1 LPDYPPKIE
10 VVVKKFGAEGATTT
24 STTYVVIADSDIAFD
39 PQQLRKAMPNQKLYA
54 KFVYHIGNNG
64 AYTTYIQVYRQN
76 AGTAVAGSEASKAF
90 SAAGW
95 AIVST
100 GWIDFTNETE
110 ESFQLQMKV
119 SGGTGEYNSAL
130 MILSNMPF

>member
-10 VVVKKFGAEGATTT
+10 VIVKKFGAEGAQTT

-39 PQQLRKAMPNQKLYA
+39 PQALRKAMPNQKLYA

-90 SAAGW
+90 AAAGW

-100 GWIDFTNETE
+100 GWIDFTNEAE

-119 SGGTGEYNSAL
+119 SAGTGEFNSAL
-130 MILSNMPF
+130 MILSNIPF

>member
-76 AGTAVAGSEASKAF
+76 AGTAIAGSEASKAF
-90 SAAGW
+90 VAAGW

-110 ESFQLQMKV
+110 ESFQLEMKV
-119 SGGTGEYNSAL
+119 SGGTGEFNSAL
-130 MILSNMPF
+130 MILSNIPF

>member
-1 LPDYPPKIE
+1 MPDYPPKIE

-76 AGTAVAGSEASKAF
+76 AGTAIAGSEASKAF
-90 SAAGW
+90 VAAGW

-100 GWIDFTNETE
+100 GWIDFTNEAE
-110 ESFQLQMKV
+110 ESFQLEMKV
-119 SGGTGEYNSAL
+119 SGGTGEFNSAL
-130 MILSNMPF
+130 MILSNIPF

>member
-1 LPDYPPKIE
+1 MPDYPPKIE
-10 VVVKKFGAEGATTT
+10 VIVKKFGAEGAQTT
-24 STTYVVIADSDIAFD
+24 SLTYVVIADSDIAFD
-39 PQQLRKAMPNQKLYA
+39 PQALRKAMPNQKLYA

-76 AGTAVAGSEASKAF
+76 AGTAVAGSEASYAF
-90 SAAGW
+90 TAAGW

-100 GWIDFTNETE
+100 GWIDFTNEAQD
-110 ESFQLQMKV
+110 SFQLQMKV
-119 SGGTGEYNSAL
+119 SGGTGEFNSAL

>member
-90 SAAGW
+90 AAAGW

-100 GWIDFTNETE
+100 GWIDFTNEAE

-119 SGGTGEYNSAL
+119 SGGTGEFNSAL

>member
-1 LPDYPPKIE
+1 MPDYPPKIE

-130 MILSNMPF
+130 MILSNIPF

>member
-76 AGTAVAGSEASKAF
+76 AGTAIAGSEASKAF
-90 SAAGW
+90 AAAGW

-119 SGGTGEYNSAL
+119 SGGTGEFNSAL
-130 MILSNMPF
+130 MILSNIPF

>member
-10 VVVKKFGAEGATTT
+10 VVAKKFGAEGATTT
-24 STTYVVIADSDIAFD
+24 STTYVVVADSDIAFD

-90 SAAGW
+90 AAAGW

-100 GWIDFTNETE
+100 GWIDFTNEAE

>member
-10 VVVKKFGAEGATTT
+10 VVVKKFGAQGAQTT
-24 STTYVVIADSDIAFD
+24 STAYVVIADSDIAFD

-76 AGTAVAGSEASKAF
+76 AGTAIAGSEASKAF
-90 SAAGW
+90 AAAGW

-119 SGGTGEYNSAL
+119 SGGTGEFNSAL
-130 MILSNMPF
+130 MILSNIPF